1 MSPLDDEQRR
11 AQWLLSDVDPWR
23 VPDDSAGESIRL
35 IGELYAY
42 RTNANPG
49 KSCNWLAHTRFVV
62 GWYDE
67 SGKFYEYKRL
77 TRQECREFV
86 RTWGRGSR

>member
-1 MSPLDDEQRR
+1 MSPLDDDHRR

-23 VPDDSAGESIRL
+23 VPDDSKGEKVRL

-42 RTNANPG
+42 RT
-49 KSCNWLAHTRFVV
+49 KSTGEASKYLHKTRFVV

-86 RTWGRGSR
+86 RTWGIGKSR